1 MVVHRKLLPVLLAA
15 ASAGLVPSHS
25 DHFTPHA
32 RRERSAM
39 NENLVRK
46 LTPVLVVEEIEPCLP
61 FWVER
66 LGFKKTV
73 EVPQGT
79 KLGFV
84 ILEKDGAEVMYQ
96 SRASVEKDV
105 PALAAERGHST
116 ALYIEVS
123 DVAAVERAMQGI
135 EAVVPRRKTFY
146 GMDEIG
152 VREPGGRVVI
162 FAQPAAVGTGGGERE

>member
-1 MVVHRKLLPVLLAA
+1 MAVYGKLLPALLAA
-15 ASAGLVPSHS
+15 ASVSLMPSHS
-25 DHFTPHA
+25 DHSTPHA
-32 RRERSAM
+32 RRERSTM
-39 NENLVRK
+39 NASLVRK

-73 EVPQGT
+73 EVPEGA

-84 ILEKDGAEVMYQ
+84 ILEKDGIEVMYQ

-105 PALAAERGHST
+105 PALAAGPRGHST
-116 ALYIEVS
+116 ALFIEVS
-123 DVAAVERAMQGI
+123 DVGAVERAMQGM
-135 EAVVPRRKTFY
+135 EAVLPRRQTFY

-152 VREPGGRVVI
+152 VREPGGRVII
-162 FAQPAAVGTGGGERE
+162 FAQPVAAGRGGGEL